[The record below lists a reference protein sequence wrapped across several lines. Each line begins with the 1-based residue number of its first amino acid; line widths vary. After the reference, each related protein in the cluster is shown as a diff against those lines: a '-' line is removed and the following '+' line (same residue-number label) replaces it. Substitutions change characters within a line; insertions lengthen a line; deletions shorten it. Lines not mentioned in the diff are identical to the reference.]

1 MLIENK
7 KIRFCSHN
15 KVYLNNSNDV
25 PSWSFPSSCWKI
37 SIFCFVIQRLPDKN
51 VFWNMHYI
59 HDWFDAAATVVVIS
73 MWYLGS
79 TYFSKINK
87 GCIFRQIKNHK
98 KIKHTIYIGV
108 VKEREREWE
117 REHSNIFADKKCAV
131 HT

>member
-1 MLIENK
+1 
-7 KIRFCSHN
+7 
-15 KVYLNNSNDV
+15 
-25 PSWSFPSSCWKI
+25 
-37 SIFCFVIQRLPDKN
+37 
-51 VFWNMHYI
+51 
-59 HDWFDAAATVVVIS
+59 

-98 KIKHTIYIGV
+98 KIKHTIYRGV
-108 VKEREREWE
+108 VKERESERE